1 MEYRELKGMTVAQLR
16 EVAAGIEGFAGHAQM
31 RKDNLLKNICKQL
44 KIDPHASHEV
54 VGVDKASMK
63 KRIQALKGQRDAA
76 LAVKDATELKRVRRR
91 IHRLKRRI
99 RRITV

>member
-16 EVAAGIEGFAGHAQM
+16 EVAAGIEGFAGYTQM

-44 KIDPHASHEV
+44 KIDPHAHHEV
-54 VGVDKASMK
+54 VGLDKASMK
-63 KRIQALKGQRDAA
+63 KQIQALKGKRDAVLEA
-76 LAVKDATELKRVRRR
+76 RDATQLKRVRRR

-99 RRITV
+99 RRATV